1 MKRLTVHLKRV
12 NKTTEVKEGKSI
24 SKIHNTLSFKVKD
37 ESEAINIVN
46 NIKDNHQP
54 KNNVS
59 KWYLS
64 NIS

>member
-1 MKRLTVHLKRV
+1 MKRLTVHLKIA
-12 NKTTEVKEGKSI
+12 NKSTEKKENNSKI
-24 SKIHNTLSFKVKD
+24 KIHNTLSFKVKD

>member
-1 MKRLTVHLKRV
+1 MKRLTVHLKID
-12 NKTTEVKEGKSI
+12 NKSTEKKEKKSKI
-24 SKIHNTLSFKVKD
+24 KIHNTLSFKVKD

-46 NIKDNHQP
+46 NIKDNHHP

-64 NIS
+64 NIL

>member
-12 NKTTEVKEGKSI
+12 KKTTEIKEGRSR

-37 ESEAINIVN
+37 EFEAHKIMG
-46 NIKDNHQP
+46 NIKDNHHPQ
-54 KNNVS
+54 NNIK

-64 NIS
+64 NVR

>member
-12 NKTTEVKEGKSI
+12 NKTTEVKEGRSK

-37 ESEAINIVN
+37 ESAALKVITNIN
-46 NIKDNHQP
+46 DTNHP
-54 KNNVS
+54 KNNIN

-64 NIS
+64 NIH

>member
-12 NKTTEVKEGKSI
+12 KKTTEIKEGRSR

-37 ESEAINIVN
+37 ESEALKVIANINDTNHPQN
-46 NIKDNHQP
+46 NIK
-54 KNNVS
+54 

-64 NIS
+64 NVR